1 MEACNGLLTFESMDK
16 ILHSDHSD
24 GTFLPIME

>member
-1 MEACNGLLTFESMDK
+1 MEACNRLLTFESMDK
-16 ILHSDHSD
+16 ILDCDHSD